1 MKAPLFTGCGVAV
14 ITPFTSDTVD
24 YAALRRLLDF
34 QLDGGVDA
42 VIVCGTTGEAAT
54 MSYVERMRT
63 IETAVRH
70 VDGRVPVIAGT
81 GANSTETAVTLS
93 RDAVLAGVDG
103 LLVVTPFYN
112 KATQRGL
119 VRHYETIV
127 GAVTRPVILYDVP
140 SRTGVKCAPE
150 TYAKLA
156 EHPNIIGVKEASGDF
171 AQIQRTRELCP
182 ADFYIWSGND
192 DETAPIMLLGG
203 SGVISVAANVVP
215 REMVRLTHACLEGDF
230 VSAGAQQLKLRK
242 LCEALFM
249 EVNPIPV
256 KTALAMMGY
265 CQERLRLP
273 LCEMEEADRESLRAV
288 LAEYGLV

>member
-93 RDAVLAGVDG
+93 RDAVLAGVERYTLPAGD
-103 LLVVTPFYN
+103 N
-112 KATQRGL
+112 KK
-119 VRHYETIV
+119 RH
-127 GAVTRPVILYDVP
+127 
-140 SRTGVKCAPE
+140 
-150 TYAKLA
+150 
-156 EHPNIIGVKEASGDF
+156 F
-171 AQIQRTRELCP
+171 
-182 ADFYIWSGND
+182 
-192 DETAPIMLLGG
+192 
-203 SGVISVAANVVP
+203 
-215 REMVRLTHACLEGDF
+215 
-230 VSAGAQQLKLRK
+230 
-242 LCEALFM
+242 ALFRK
-249 EVNPIPV
+249 N
-256 KTALAMMGY
+256 G
-265 CQERLRLP
+265 
-273 LCEMEEADRESLRAV
+273 
-288 LAEYGLV
+288 